1 MKKVISVYFIE
12 IHRLKSSSYELINKR
27 VRGLWSHTCE
37 KNWSKP
43 SGVYRTQNFRPIDF
57 SALISQLESAKRTVR
72 AAAKNA
78 RWGRETELWAL
89 SVCVCVCVSAW
100 CIYEAAN
107 LPNIKPSLWL
117 WMIFLGGINLG
128 GKRSTWAVI
137 NTWTNCALKLL
148 PLTHPC
154 VRANIRTKGRQKS
167 SSSSCECRVYNK
179 EALHEDRNYCTKTG
193 LWCVLMFSTLVWGFL
208 VSLPFSELLKVF
220 KLVDN
225 KLITML
231 NVGVALK

>member
-89 SVCVCVCVSAW
+89 SVCVCVYLHGASMRQL
-100 CIYEAAN
+100 IYLTLNHHCDYE
-107 LPNIKPSLWL
+107 WFF
-117 WMIFLGGINLG
+117 WGGINLG

-193 LWCVLMFSTLVWGFL
+193 LWCVLMFSTLVWGFFW
-208 VSLPFSELLKVF
+208 FSCLF
-220 KLVDN
+220 
-225 KLITML
+225 LIY
-231 NVGVALK
+231 